1 MGSRDC
7 TGLGTET
14 GFHFY
19 PSYTRTTVRRM
30 EHSKAAD
37 GQSRPGCAA
46 DGVYWAEV
54 SAEAPPWPIGQPST
68 V

>member
-1 MGSRDC
+1 MGSREC

-19 PSYTRTTVRRM
+19 PSYTRATVRRM

-37 GQSRPGCAA
+37 GQS
-46 DGVYWAEV
+46 
-54 SAEAPPWPIGQPST
+54 
-68 V
+68 